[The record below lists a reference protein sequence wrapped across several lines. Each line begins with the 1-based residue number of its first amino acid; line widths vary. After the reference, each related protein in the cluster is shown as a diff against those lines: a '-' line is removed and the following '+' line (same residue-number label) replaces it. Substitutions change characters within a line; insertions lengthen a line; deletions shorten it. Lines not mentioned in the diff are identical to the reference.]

1 MLKIDKITKFSIMF
15 KQNFLLKV
23 IKNILSV
30 KNKEDF
36 QPQYIYIFFLKP
48 KVILIFAI
56 ILVSG
61 SHHMISV
68 TSVYVLGNKYEV

>member
-30 KNKEDF
+30 KNKEHF
-36 QPQYIYIFFLKP
+36 HPQYIFFFLKP

-61 SHHMISV
+61 SHHMISA
-68 TSVYVLGNKYEV
+68 TSVYALGNKYEV

>member
-36 QPQYIYIFFLKP
+36 QPQYIFFFKP

-61 SHHMISV
+61 SHHMISE
-68 TSVYVLGNKYEV
+68 TSVYALGNKYEV

>member
-1 MLKIDKITKFSIMF
+1 MLKIAKITMFSIMF

-36 QPQYIYIFFLKP
+36 QPQYIYIFFETK
-48 KVILIFAI
+48 
-56 ILVSG
+56 
-61 SHHMISV
+61 
-68 TSVYVLGNKYEV
+68 GNTYICHNTCFRFPPYNIRDICIYIK

>member
-30 KNKEDF
+30 KKRRF
-36 QPQYIYIFFLKP
+36 SASIYIFFLKP

-61 SHHMISV
+61 SHHIISE
-68 TSVYVLGNKYEV
+68 TFVYTLSNKYEV

>member
-36 QPQYIYIFFLKP
+36 QPQYIYFFFKP

-61 SHHMISV
+61 SHHMISE
-68 TSVYVLGNKYEV
+68 TSVYALGNKYEV

>member
-30 KNKEDF
+30 KNKEHF
-36 QPQYIYIFFLKP
+36 HPQYIYIFFLKP

-61 SHHMISV
+61 SHHIISE
-68 TSVYVLGNKYEV
+68 TFVYTLSNKYEV

>member
-30 KNKEDF
+30 KNKEHF
-36 QPQYIYIFFLKP
+36 HPQYIYIFF
-48 KVILIFAI
+48 F
-56 ILVSG
+56 
-61 SHHMISV
+61 
-68 TSVYVLGNKYEV
+68 

>member
-36 QPQYIYIFFLKP
+36 QPQYIYIFLKP

-61 SHHMISV
+61 SHHIISE
-68 TSVYVLGNKYEV
+68 TFVYALSNKYEV

>member
-30 KNKEDF
+30 KNKEHF
-36 QPQYIYIFFLKP
+36 HPQYIYIYFFLKP

-56 ILVSG
+56 ILV
-61 SHHMISV
+61 
-68 TSVYVLGNKYEV
+68 